1 MPKLT
6 PRIIISLL
14 VVLALFILPLVT
26 DDDNILTLLLL
37 TFLMAGLA
45 SSWNILGGYAGQV
58 NLGHAAFFG
67 IGSLVTRQMW
77 LSGWPFVV
85 SMAGG
90 CLAAALAAAI
100 IGLPAFRL
108 KGTYFAIGTLAM
120 AEALRITVGNIL
132 PTVTNL
138 PVEVIRNY
146 ELAPRY
152 YLMFTAVLLIVA
164 MTIYLNNSK
173 LGLGMMAVREDED
186 AARAV
191 GVNVLQIKMI
201 AFVMSAFFAGM
212 IGGAYA
218 FYFVSYYS
226 NFTFGP
232 LFSFDAIT
240 IVYVGGVGTVVGP
253 LIGSVFFVILRD
265 ALVKNLQ
272 GIHQLVFGGLFIVV
286 VLALPG
292 GLIEAW
298 DRFKKRGRIN
308 ELTQKKQ
315 RKEAKVQGYSQEKLR

>member
-6 PRIIISLL
+6 PRMIISLL
-14 VVLALFILPLVT
+14 IALALLLLPLIT

-45 SSWNILGGYAGQV
+45 SSWNILGGYTGQV

-67 IGSLVTRQMW
+67 IGSLITRQMW
-77 LSGWPFVV
+77 LGGWPFAL
-85 SMAGG
+85 SMASG
-90 CLAAALAAAI
+90 CVVAGLAAAV

-120 AEALRITVGNIL
+120 AEALRITIGNIL

-138 PVEVIRNY
+138 PTEVIRNY

-152 YLMFTAVLLIVA
+152 YLMLTAVLLIVA
-164 MTIYLNNSK
+164 ITIYLNNSK

-191 GVNVLQIKMI
+191 GVNVLRVKMI
-201 AFVMSAFFAGM
+201 AFVMSAFLAGM

-218 FYFVSYYS
+218 FYFVSYYP

-240 IVYVGGVGTVVGP
+240 VLYVGGVGTVVGP

-265 ALVKNLQ
+265 MLVKNLQ
-272 GIHQLVFGGLFIVV
+272 GVHQLVFGLLFIVV
-286 VLALPG
+286 VLVLPG
-292 GLIEAW
+292 GLVEAW
-298 DRFKKRGRIN
+298 DRIKQYVRIN
-308 ELTQKKQ
+308 QSPTKNQHRETKAQTYPGENLH
-315 RKEAKVQGYSQEKLR
+315 

>member
-1 MPKLT
+1 MPKMT

-14 VVLALFILPLVT
+14 VVLALLVLPLVT

-45 SSWNILGGYAGQV
+45 SSWNILGGYTGQV

-67 IGSLVTRQMW
+67 IGSLITRQMW
-77 LSGWPFVV
+77 LNGWPFVV
-85 SMAGG
+85 SLVGG
-90 CLAAALAAAI
+90 CVVAALAAAI

-120 AEALRITVGNIL
+120 AEALRITIGNIL

-138 PVEVIRNY
+138 PTEVIRNY

-152 YLMFTAVLLIVA
+152 YLMLTAVLLIVA
-164 MTIYLNNSK
+164 ITLYLNNSK

-191 GVNVLQIKMI
+191 GVNVLRIKMI
-201 AFVMSAFFAGM
+201 AFVMSAFLAGM

-218 FYFVSYYS
+218 CYFVSYYP

-240 IVYVGGVGTVVGP
+240 VLYVGGVGTVVGP
-253 LIGSVFFVILRD
+253 LVGSVFFVILRD
-265 ALVKNLQ
+265 VLVKNLQ
-272 GIHQLVFGGLFIVV
+272 GIHQLVFGILFIVV
-286 VLALPG
+286 VLLLPG

-298 DRFKKRGRIN
+298 DKI
-308 ELTQKKQ
+308 QKK
-315 RKEAKVQGYSQEKLR
+315 LRLSSLGLDTQNQA

>member
-1 MPKLT
+1 MPKMT
-6 PRIIISLL
+6 PRIITALL
-14 VVLALFILPLVT
+14 IVLALLVLPLIT

-45 SSWNILGGYAGQV
+45 SSWNILGGYTGQV

-67 IGSLVTRQMW
+67 IGSLITRQMW
-77 LSGWPFVV
+77 LNGWPFVV
-85 SMAGG
+85 SMVGG
-90 CLAAALAAAI
+90 CVVAALAAAI

-120 AEALRITVGNIL
+120 AEALRITIGNIL

-138 PVEVIRNY
+138 PTEVIRNY

-152 YLMFTAVLLIVA
+152 YLMLTAVLLIVA
-164 MTIYLNNSK
+164 VTLYLNNSK

-191 GVNVLQIKMI
+191 GVNVLRIKMI
-201 AFVMSAFFAGM
+201 AFVMSAFLAGM

-218 FYFVSYYS
+218 FYFVSYYP

-240 IVYVGGVGTVVGP
+240 VLYVGGVGTVVGP
-253 LIGSVFFVILRD
+253 LIGSVFFVIFRD
-265 ALVKNLQ
+265 VLVKNLQ
-272 GIHQLVFGGLFIVV
+272 GIHQLVFGILFIIV
-286 VLALPG
+286 VLLLPG

-298 DRFKKRGRIN
+298 EKIQKRLRLSSLG
-308 ELTQKKQ
+308 LDTQNQ
-315 RKEAKVQGYSQEKLR
+315 A